1 MSFPYNSADIGNR
14 IIKPIQNDAVERIR
28 GSNPQSLIDTDFEYS
43 LQSSKWETLELM
55 NNTPSIFL
63 KTDDSILMADQIQS
77 LSAVSATSGLTLNLV
92 STYTPSLSYAVGTP
106 IVLVNTLNGL
116 ADGVSLVIAATNAR
130 RYTLSPRKRLVI
142 RPNTNYVTAETNAY
156 LGGFYTTAPIPFST
170 MVSISGTPNV
180 RVTTTTPHNFFLNQP
195 IWVVDNSYA
204 TGSLGSYSFGA
215 FNIAQVNGPTSFTY
229 VSDLTAGLFPASDS
243 VISTVN
249 TRLYVRPEGY
259 ASHRAA
265 DGGVQI
271 TSANNSPNSQI
282 IRQTR
287 NYFRYQSG
295 KSILFSTGLLFKPS
309 YDIRNISV
317 DTTAYNQRLSSY
329 YVMIIG
335 TEQPH
340 GFAQPSAY
348 LEGAS
353 VNLRGLTVQGGI
365 NRYNTTFTV
374 ASVGDQNT
382 FTVLLPVSSTL
393 TTQFNTLTAPTDIS
407 PDGLGKV
414 DVTRWNDAV
423 VRTGLFDEQNGIF
436 FECDGNKLS
445 VVKRSSTNN
454 MTGTISVAGN
464 STSVIGT
471 NTKFESQLRVGD
483 YIVIRGM
490 SYYVSDINSDTSISI
505 VPKYNG
511 QSVTAVRYTKTEE
524 VRFNQEDFNLDKLD
538 GTGPSGYTI
547 NLNKMQMLYFDY
559 SWYGAGRV
567 RWGVRATEGHTIF
580 CHQMKNNNVNLEAYM
595 RSGNLPARFE
605 VINKPQRGY
614 ILQAN
619 QTNVTMYNTQNDLSE
634 PRITEVKQANNLN
647 GPYFS
652 FSPRLSANLYRYSNS
667 ANAVKALYHLDNTN
681 VNSSVATGKYNSIA
695 SYQYSSNFPFSTAQV
710 KFGSHSFYNDLIYYF
725 GNFLFTYNYYTNLTS
740 DFTIETFVY
749 FNTFIPPTAT
759 SPYSIAANI
768 FEATASPS
776 YNYSGPDAPAGVGVW
791 AVKTNNSTT
800 RVIMGLGGY
809 DFANTFTSS
818 TSALSLSAWHHVVLQ
833 RSNGRCE
840 VFIDGV
846 SVVSTTNFNT
856 FVTDNYITFGGQH
869 YGNATDCYIDE
880 IRVTTGFAQYPFGN
894 FTPPTEALTESGQ
907 ANTAS
912 FNIASDPENQKVY
925 YKGYDFVTQKEIP
938 TVQTMLASTSCI
950 TVSPSATF
958 MLPSSGTLLYDYE
971 YMRYSKLRTNTAGE
985 QVLRID
991 RRNVGN
997 LTNSVGVSTIP
1008 TPRFFPYNNVLSF
1021 NQNCSPAL
1029 SHWGTS
1035 VIMDGGFTPDKSYL
1049 FTAGT
1054 SAFATPTLDRDI
1066 PLISVRLAPAVD
1078 YGIGS
1083 FVGVRNL
1090 INRSILV
1097 LNDVQIVTR
1106 QALNVTV
1113 KLNCESSLWTV
1124 SGNWINASN
1133 GSISQYLDH
1142 TGASVRNTPVS
1153 SGVVIGGFL
1162 AGEQD
1167 SGRNQVTDYSINLIR
1182 NLGNSI
1188 LGGNAVYPDG
1198 PDILTVFARP
1208 VSASGTNQALCKVTW
1223 TEAQG

>member
-14 IIKPIQNDAVERIR
+14 IIKPVQNDAVERIR
-28 GSNPQSLIDTDFEYS
+28 TSNPQSLIDTDFEYS

-77 LSAVSATSGLTLNLV
+77 LSAASATSGLTLNLV
-92 STYTPSLSYAVGTP
+92 STYTPTLSYTVGTP

-116 ADGVSLVIAATNAR
+116 ADGVSLVIAAPNAR
-130 RYTLSPRKRLVI
+130 QYRLSPRKRLVI
-142 RPNTNYVTAETNAY
+142 RPNTNYATVETNAY
-156 LGGFYTTAPIPFST
+156 LGGFYTTAPIPFTS
-170 MVSISGTPNV
+170 MISISGTPNV
-180 RVTTTTPHNFFLNQP
+180 FVTTTTPHNFFLGQP
-195 IWVVDNSYA
+195 IWVIDSTRA
-204 TGSLGSYSFGA
+204 TDYTIGA
-215 FNIAQVNGPTSFTY
+215 FNITEINGPTTFTY
-229 VSDLTAGLFPASDS
+229 LSDLSAGLFPASN
-243 VISTVN
+243 TVLNTAN

-259 ASHRAA
+259 ASHRAT

-295 KSILFSTGLLFKPS
+295 KSILFSTGLLFEPS

-317 DTTAYNQRLSSY
+317 DTTAYNQRLSSF
-329 YVMIIG
+329 YVMTIA

-353 VNLRGLTVQGGI
+353 VRLRGLTVQGGV

-393 TTQFNTLTAPTDIS
+393 TTQFNALTAPTDIS

-414 DVTRWNDAV
+414 DVIRWNDAV
-423 VRTGLFDEQNGIF
+423 VRTGLFDEQNGIL

-454 MTGTISVAGN
+454 MTGTISVAAN
-464 STSVIGT
+464 STTVVGT

-505 VPKYNG
+505 VPKYSG

-538 GTGPSGYTI
+538 GTGPSGYAI
-547 NLNKMQMLYFDY
+547 DLNKMQMLYFDY

-567 RWGVRATEGHTIF
+567 RWGVRATDGSIIF

-619 QTNVTMYNTQNDLSE
+619 QTNVTMYNTQNDLPE
-634 PRITEVKQANNLN
+634 PRIIEAKQANNLN

-667 ANAVKALYHLDNTN
+667 ANGVKALYHLDNTP
-681 VNSSVATGKYNSIA
+681 VNSSVATGAYGPLTST
-695 SYQYSSNFPFSTAQV
+695 QYGSNFPYSTARV
-710 KFGSHSFYNDLIYYF
+710 KFGTHSWYNAPGYPYHSALYASQNESVP
-725 GNFLFTYNYYTNLTS
+725 GNFTVE
-740 DFTIETFVY
+740 IFVY
-749 FNTFIPPTAT
+749 FNTFNVHTGYYA
-759 SPYSIAANI
+759 IANMI
-768 FEATASPS
+768 FEMKGSPA
-776 YNYSGPDAPAGVGVW
+776 YNYGGPDAPAGLGVW
-791 AVKTNNSTT
+791 AVKTHNNTA
-800 RVIMGLGGY
+800 RVIMGLGDY
-809 DFANTFTSS
+809 NSPNTFMSS
-818 TSALSLSAWHHVVLQ
+818 TSSLSLSTWHHVVLQ
-833 RSNGRCE
+833 RLNGKCE
-840 VFIDGV
+840 VFVDGV
-846 SVVSTTNFNT
+846 SVVSATNTNT
-856 FVTDNYITFGGQH
+856 FLFDNYYSFGGSF
-869 YGNATDCYIDE
+869 YGNASDAYFDE
-880 IRVTTGFAQYPFGN
+880 ARVTVGFAQYQFGN
-894 FTPPTEALTESGQ
+894 FTPPTEPLTESGQ
-907 ANTAS
+907 ATTAS
-912 FNIASDPENQKVY
+912 FNIVSDPENQKVY

-938 TVQTMLASTSCI
+938 TVQTMLPSTSCI

-958 MLPSSGTLLYDYE
+958 MLPNSGTLLYDYE
-971 YMRYSKLRTNTAGE
+971 YMRYSKLRTNSAGE
-985 QVLRID
+985 QVLKID

-997 LTNSVGVSTIP
+997 LTNSAGVSTIP
-1008 TPRFFPYNNVLSF
+1008 TPRFFPYNNVFSF
-1021 NQNCSPAL
+1021 NQNCSPTL

-1054 SAFATPTLDRDI
+1054 ATSAAPTLDRDI

-1113 KLNCESSLWTV
+1113 KLNCESSLWAV
-1124 SGNWINASN
+1124 SGNWINAGN
-1133 GSISQYLDH
+1133 GSLSQYLDH
-1142 TGASVRNTPVS
+1142 TGASVRSTPVS
-1153 SGVVIGGFL
+1153 AGVTIGGFL

-1188 LGGNAVYPDG
+1188 LGGNLVYPDG

-1208 VSASGTNQALCKVTW
+1208 VSPSPTNQALCKVTW

>member
-14 IIKPIQNDAVERIR
+14 IIKPVQNDAVERIR
-28 GSNPQSLIDTDFEYS
+28 TSNPQSLIDTDFEYS

-77 LSAVSATSGLTLNLV
+77 LSAASATSGLTLNLA
-92 STYTPSLSYAVGTP
+92 STYTPSLSYTVGTP
-106 IVLVNTLNGL
+106 IVLVNTLNGI
-116 ADGVSLVIAATNAR
+116 ADGVSLVIAAPNIR
-130 RYTLSPRKRLVI
+130 QYTLSPRKRLTI
-142 RPNTNYVTAETNAY
+142 RPSINYATAETNAY

-180 RVTTTTPHNFFLNQP
+180 LVTTTTPHNFFLDQP
-195 IWVVDNSYA
+195 IWVIDNTRA
-204 TGSLGSYSFGA
+204 TDYTIGA
-215 FNIAQVNGPTSFTY
+215 FNITQINGPTSFTY
-229 VSDLTAGLFPASDS
+229 VSDLTANLFPASD
-243 VISTVN
+243 TVLNTTN

-259 ASHRAA
+259 ALHRAT

-353 VNLRGLTVQGGI
+353 VRLRGLTVQGGV

-393 TTQFNTLTAPTDIS
+393 TTQFNALTAPTDIS

-414 DVTRWNDAV
+414 DVIRWNDAV

-505 VPKYNG
+505 VPKYTG
-511 QSVTAVRYTKTEE
+511 QSIAAVRYAKTEE

-547 NLNKMQMLYFDY
+547 DLNKMQMLYFDY

-567 RWGVRATEGHTIF
+567 RWGVRATEGHIIF

-605 VINKPQRGY
+605 VNNKPQRGY

-619 QTNVTMYNTQNDLSE
+619 QTNVTMYNTLNDLSE
-634 PRITEVKQANNLN
+634 PRIVEVKQANNLT

-652 FSPRLSANLYRYSNS
+652 FRPRLSANLYRFSNS
-667 ANAVKALYHLDNTN
+667 ADGVKGLYSLDNIPGNQSTAAN
-681 VNSSVATGKYNSIA
+681 PYDRLYSGAF
-695 SYQYSSNFPFSTAQV
+695 YSSLPF
-710 KFGSHSFYNDLIYYF
+710 
-725 GNFLFTYNYYTNLTS
+725 
-740 DFTIETFVY
+740 
-749 FNTFIPPTAT
+749 
-759 SPYSIAANI
+759 
-768 FEATASPS
+768 
-776 YNYSGPDAPAGVGVW
+776 
-791 AVKTNNSTT
+791 STT
-800 RVIMGLGGY
+800 RVKFGTHSVRIEPTYYYNSTIYTGNTIPAFPSDFTVELFVYFDTFQPGFSNNPYSNANTIFYRGAEAYHGIPGFGMHAEITANSKARAIMGLGSY
-809 DFANTFTSS
+809 YEQNTFTSS
-818 TSALSLSAWHHVVLQ
+818 TSVLSLSTWHHVVLQ
-833 RSNGRCE
+833 RLNGRCE
-840 VFIDGV
+840 MFVDGV
-846 SVVSTTNFNT
+846 SVVSATNFNT
-856 FVTDNYITFGGQH
+856 FSEGQFFFGGMI
-869 YGNATDCYIDE
+869 YGNATYSYLDD
-880 IRVTTGFAQYPFGN
+880 IRITQGFAQYPFGN
-894 FTPPTEALTESGQ
+894 FTPPTQPLTQSGQ
-907 ANTAS
+907 STTAS
-912 FNIASDPENQKVY
+912 FNIVSDPENRKVY
-925 YKGYDFVTQKEIP
+925 YKGYDFATQKEIP

-971 YMRYSKLRTNTAGE
+971 YMRYSKLRTNSAGE

-997 LTNSVGVSTIP
+997 LTNSAGVSTIP

-1054 SAFATPTLDRDI
+1054 ATSAAPTLDRDI

-1106 QALNVTV
+1106 QALNVTI
-1113 KLNCESSLWTV
+1113 KLNCESSLWPV
-1124 SGNWINASN
+1124 SGNWINAGN
-1133 GSISQYLDH
+1133 GSLSQYLDH
-1142 TGASVRNTPVS
+1142 TSASVRNTPVS
-1153 SGVVIGGFL
+1153 AGVVIGGFL

-1167 SGRNQVTDYSINLIR
+1167 SGRNQVTDYDINLIR

-1188 LGGNAVYPDG
+1188 LGGNTVYPDG

-1208 VSASGTNQALCKVTW
+1208 VSASPTNQALCKVTW

>member
-14 IIKPIQNDAVERIR
+14 IIKPVQNDAVERIR
-28 GSNPQSLIDTDFEYS
+28 TSNPQSLIDTDFEYS

-63 KTDDSILMADQIQS
+63 KTDDTILMADQIQS
-77 LSAVSATSGLTLNLV
+77 LSAASATGGLTLNLV

-106 IVLVNTLNGL
+106 IVFVNTLNGL
-116 ADGVSLVIAATNAR
+116 ADGVSLVIAAPNAR
-130 RYTLSPRKRLVI
+130 QYTLSPRKRLVI
-142 RPNTNYVTAETNAY
+142 RPNTNYATAETNAY
-156 LGGFYTTAPIPFST
+156 LGGFYTSAPIPFST
-170 MVSISGTPNV
+170 MVSISGRPNV
-180 RVTTTTPHNFFLNQP
+180 RVTTTTPHNFFLDQP
-195 IWVVDNSYA
+195 IWVIDNTRA
-204 TGSLGSYSFGA
+204 TDYTIGA
-215 FNIAQVNGPTSFTY
+215 FNITQINGPTSFTY
-229 VSDLTAGLFPASDS
+229 LSDLTAGLFPASD
-243 VISTVN
+243 TVLNTTN

-259 ASHRAA
+259 ASHRAT

-295 KSILFSTGLLFKPS
+295 KSILFSTGLLFEPS

-317 DTTAYNQRLSSY
+317 DTTAYNQRLSSF
-329 YVMIIG
+329 YVMIIA

-414 DVTRWNDAV
+414 DVIRWNDAV

-454 MTGTISVAGN
+454 MTGTIAVAGN
-464 STSVIGT
+464 STSVLGT

-505 VPKYNG
+505 VPEYTG
-511 QSVTAVRYTKTEE
+511 QSVTGVRYTKTEE

-567 RWGVRATEGHTIF
+567 RWGVRATDGSIIF

-605 VINKPQRGY
+605 VINKPQRGF

-619 QTNVTMYNTQNDLSE
+619 QTNVTMYNTLNDLPE
-634 PRITEVKQANNLN
+634 PRIVEVKQANNLN
-647 GPYFS
+647 GPYSS
-652 FSPRLSANLYRYSNS
+652 FRPRLSANLYRFGLTE
-667 ANAVKALYHLDNTN
+667 NAVKGLYSLDNSAA
-681 VNSSVATGKYNSIA
+681 NSSVASDAYGAIQGGFGFSI
-695 SYQYSSNFPFSTAQV
+695 PFSTVRA
-710 KFGSHSFYNDLIYYF
+710 KFGTHSVRNTPTYIYGSF
-725 GNFLFTYNYYTNLTS
+725 IYTPTFIS
-740 DFTIETFVY
+740 VSGEITIECFVY
-749 FNTFIPPTAT
+749 FTTFNSSGAITDANTIIQA
-759 SPYSIAANI
+759 
-768 FEATASPS
+768 
-776 YNYSGPDAPAGVGVW
+776 GAPAYYGLAGFGAW
-791 AVKTNNSTT
+791 AENTGASTT
-800 RVIMGLGGY
+800 RAILGASSYYGV
-809 DFANTFTSS
+809 NTITSS
-818 TSALSLSAWHHVVLQ
+818 TTAFSLSTWHHVALN
-833 RSNGRCE
+833 RSGNR
-840 VFIDGV
+840 VDLFVDGV
-846 SVVSTTNFNT
+846 SVATTNSSNT
-856 FVTDNYITFGGQH
+856 FQGNPFFGGMD
-869 YGNATDCYIDE
+869 YGNITNGFFDE
-880 IRVTTGFAQYPFGN
+880 IRYTQGVAQYKSGN
-894 FTPPTEALTESGQ
+894 FTPPTEPFSPYVGST
-907 ANTAS
+907 TAS
-912 FNIASDPENQKVY
+912 FNILSDPENQKVY
-925 YKGYDFVTQKEIP
+925 YKGYDFTTQREIA

-958 MLPSSGTLLYDYE
+958 MLPSSGTLIYDYE
-971 YMRYSKLRTNTAGE
+971 YMRYRKLRTNSAGE

-997 LTNSVGVSTIP
+997 LTNAAGVSTIP
-1008 TPRFFPYNNVLSF
+1008 TPRFYPYNNVFSF
-1021 NQNCSPAL
+1021 NQNCSPTL

-1054 SAFATPTLDRDI
+1054 SAAATPTLDRDI

-1106 QALNVTV
+1106 QALNVTIR
-1113 KLNCESSLWTV
+1113 LNCESSLWPI
-1124 SGNWINASN
+1124 SGNWINAGN
-1133 GSISQYLDH
+1133 GSLSQYLDH

-1153 SGVVIGGFL
+1153 AGVVIGGFL

-1167 SGRNQVTDYSINLIR
+1167 LGRNQVTDYPISLIR

-1188 LGGNAVYPDG
+1188 LGGNTVYPDG

-1208 VSASGTNQALCKVTW
+1208 VSASPTNQALCKVSW

>member
-14 IIKPIQNDAVERIR
+14 IIKPVQNDAVERIR
-28 GSNPQSLIDTDFEYS
+28 TSNPQSLIDTDFEYS

-77 LSAVSATSGLTLNLV
+77 LSATSATGGLTLNLV
-92 STYTPSLSYAVGTP
+92 STYTPSLSYTVGTP
-106 IVLVNTLNGL
+106 IVFVNTLNGL
-116 ADGVSLVIAATNAR
+116 ADGVSLVIAAPNAR
-130 RYTLSPRKRLVI
+130 QYTLSPRKRLVI
-142 RPNTNYVTAETNAY
+142 RPNTNYATAETNAY
-156 LGGFYTTAPIPFST
+156 LGGFYTSAPIPFST

-180 RVTTTTPHNFFLNQP
+180 RVTTTTPHNFFLDQP
-195 IWVVDNSYA
+195 IWVIDNTRA
-204 TGSLGSYSFGA
+204 TDYRIGA
-215 FNIAQVNGPTSFTY
+215 FNVTQINGPTSFTY
-229 VSDLTAGLFPASDS
+229 LSDLTAGLFPVGDT
-243 VISTVN
+243 VLSTLS

-259 ASHRAA
+259 ASHRAT

-295 KSILFSTGLLFKPS
+295 KSILFSTGLLFEPS

-329 YVMIIG
+329 YVMIIA

-353 VNLRGLTVQGGI
+353 VRLRELTVQGGI

-393 TTQFNTLTAPTDIS
+393 TTEFNTLTAPTDIS

-414 DVTRWNDAV
+414 DVIRWNDAV

-436 FECDGNKLS
+436 FEYDGNKLS

-454 MTGTISVAGN
+454 MTGTIAVGGN
-464 STSVIGT
+464 STSVLGT

-505 VPKYNG
+505 VPEYTG

-567 RWGVRATEGHTIF
+567 RWGVRATDGSIIF

-619 QTNVTMYNTQNDLSE
+619 QTNVTMYNTLNDLPE
-634 PRITEVKQANNLN
+634 PRIVEVKQANNLN
-647 GPYFS
+647 GPYSS
-652 FSPRLSANLYRYSNS
+652 FRPRLSANLYRFGLTE
-667 ANAVKALYHLDNTN
+667 NAVKGLYSLDNSAA
-681 VNSSVATGKYNSIA
+681 NSSVASDAFPAIR
-695 SYQYSSNFPFSTAQV
+695 YQVAFDSGQPIPYSTVQA
-710 KFGSHSFYNDLIYYF
+710 KFGTHSVRNAVTSFF
-725 GNFLFTYNYYTNLTS
+725 GNYLINNVYRSNSGDVTV
-740 DFTIETFVY
+740 ECFVY
-749 FNTFIPPTAT
+749 FTTFNT
-759 SPYSIAANI
+759 
-768 FEATASPS
+768 
-776 YNYSGPDAPAGVGVW
+776 SG
-791 AVKTNNSTT
+791 TNNADANTIIQQGGEAYFGLVGFGAWAEKTAASTT
-800 RVIMGLGGY
+800 RAILGASSYYGS
-809 DFANTFTSS
+809 NTITSS
-818 TSALSLSAWHHVVLQ
+818 TNAFSLSTWHHVALQ
-833 RSNGRCE
+833 RNNNR
-840 VFIDGV
+840 VDLFVDGV
-846 SVVSTTNFNT
+846 SVATTNTSSPFENT
-856 FVTDNYITFGGQH
+856 YRFGGMY
-869 YGNATDCYIDE
+869 YGNTTDGFFDE
-880 IRVTTGFAQYPFGN
+880 IRITEGVAQYKSGN
-894 FTPPTEALTESGQ
+894 FTPPTQPFSPIVGST
-907 ANTAS
+907 TAS
-912 FNIASDPENQKVY
+912 FNILSDPENQKVY
-925 YKGYDFVTQKEIP
+925 YKGYDFTTQREIA

-958 MLPSSGTLLYDYE
+958 MLPSSGTLIYDYE
-971 YMRYSKLRTNTAGE
+971 YMRYRKLRTNSAGE

-997 LTNSVGVSTIP
+997 LTNAAGVSTIP
-1008 TPRFFPYNNVLSF
+1008 TPRFYPYNNVFSF
-1021 NQNCSPAL
+1021 NQNCSPTL

-1054 SAFATPTLDRDI
+1054 SAAATPTLDRDI

-1106 QALNVTV
+1106 QALNVTIR
-1113 KLNCESSLWTV
+1113 LNCESSLWPV
-1124 SGNWINASN
+1124 FGNWINAGN
-1133 GSISQYLDH
+1133 GSLAQYLDH
-1142 TGASVRNTPVS
+1142 TSASVRNTPVS
-1153 SGVVIGGFL
+1153 AGVVIGGFL

-1167 SGRNQVTDYSINLIR
+1167 AGRNQVTDYPISLIR

-1188 LGGNAVYPDG
+1188 LGGNTVYPDG

-1208 VSASGTNQALCKVTW
+1208 VSASPTNQALCKVSW

>member
-14 IIKPIQNDAVERIR
+14 IIKPVQNDAVERIR
-28 GSNPQSLIDTDFEYS
+28 TSNPQSLIDTDFEYS

-77 LSAVSATSGLTLNLV
+77 LSAASATSGLTLNLA
-92 STYTPSLSYAVGTP
+92 STYTPSLSYTVGTP

-116 ADGVSLVIAATNAR
+116 ADGVSLVIAAPNIR
-130 RYTLSPRKRLVI
+130 QYTLSPRKRLTI
-142 RPNTNYVTAETNAY
+142 RPNTNYATAETNAY
-156 LGGFYTTAPIPFST
+156 LGGFYTTAPIPFTS
-170 MVSISGTPNV
+170 MVSTSGTPNV
-180 RVTTTTPHNFFLNQP
+180 RVTTTTPHNFFLDQP
-195 IWVVDNSYA
+195 IWVIDSTRA
-204 TGSLGSYSFGA
+204 TDYTIGA
-215 FNIAQVNGPTSFTY
+215 FNITQINGPTSFTY
-229 VSDLTAGLFPASDS
+229 VSDLTAGLFPASD
-243 VISTVN
+243 TALNTTN

-259 ASHRAA
+259 ALHRAT

-271 TSANNSPNSQI
+271 TSANNSLNSQI

-295 KSILFSTGLLFKPS
+295 KSILFSTGLLFEPS

-317 DTTAYNQRLSSY
+317 DTTAYNQRLSSF
-329 YVMIIG
+329 YVMIIA

-353 VNLRGLTVQGGI
+353 VRLRGLTVQGGI

-414 DVTRWNDAV
+414 DVIRWNDAV

-464 STSVIGT
+464 STAVIGT

-505 VPKYNG
+505 VPKYTG

-524 VRFNQEDFNLDKLD
+524 VSFNQENFNLDKLD

-547 NLNKMQMLYFDY
+547 DLNKMQMLYFDY
-559 SWYGAGRV
+559 SWYGAGRI
-567 RWGVRATEGHTIF
+567 RWGVRATDGSIIF

-619 QTNVTMYNTQNDLSE
+619 QTNVTMYNTQNDLPE
-634 PRITEVKQANNLN
+634 PRIIELKQANNLT
-647 GPYFS
+647 GPYSS
-652 FSPRLSANLYRYSNS
+652 FRPRLSANLYRFSTS
-667 ANAVKALYHLDNTN
+667 ANAVKALYHLDNTA
-681 VNSSVATGKYNSIA
+681 VNSSVATGAYEALRSFGGFTIT
-695 SYQYSSNFPFSTAQV
+695 YSTQRV
-710 KFGSHSFYNDLIYYF
+710 KFGTHSFRNNPNQYYF
-725 GNFLFTYNYYTNLTS
+725 GNCLFVYHNQYGPWTS
-740 DFTIETFVY
+740 DFTVETFIY
-749 FNTFIPPTAT
+749 FNSFNVGT
-759 SPYSIAANI
+759 SNNPFAEANCV
-768 FEATASPS
+768 FEVIGSPS
-776 YNYSGPDAPAGVGVW
+776 YFGGVGSPPGAGVW
-791 AVKTNNSTT
+791 AAKTNNSTA
-800 RVIMGLGGY
+800 RVIMGLGDY
-809 DFANTFTSS
+809 SFANTFTSS
-818 TSALSLSAWHHVVLQ
+818 TSSFSLSTWHHVVLQ
-833 RSNGRCE
+833 RLNGRCE

-846 SVVSTTNFNT
+846 SVVSTTYFDTITPQNF
-856 FVTDNYITFGGQH
+856 ITFGGQY
-869 YGNATDCYIDE
+869 YGNSSDCYVDE
-880 IRVTTGFAQYPFGN
+880 ARVTVGFAQYQSGN

-907 ANTAS
+907 ASTAS

-925 YKGYDFVTQKEIP
+925 YKGYDLTTQKEIA
-938 TVQTMLASTSCI
+938 TVQTMLPSTSCI

-958 MLPSSGTLLYDYE
+958 MLPNSGTLLYDYE
-971 YMRYSKLRTNTAGE
+971 YMRYSKLRTNSAGE

-997 LTNSVGVSTIP
+997 LTNSTGVSTIP
-1008 TPRFFPYNNVLSF
+1008 TPRFFPYNNVFSF
-1021 NQNCSPAL
+1021 NQNCSPTL

-1054 SAFATPTLDRDI
+1054 ATSAAPTLDRDI
-1066 PLISVRLAPAVD
+1066 PLISIRLAPAVD

-1106 QALNVTV
+1106 QALNVTIR
-1113 KLNCESSLWTV
+1113 LNCESSLWPV
-1124 SGNWINASN
+1124 SGNWINAGN
-1133 GSISQYLDH
+1133 GSLSQYLDH
-1142 TGASVRNTPVS
+1142 TGASVRSIPVS
-1153 SGVVIGGFL
+1153 AGVVIGGFL

-1167 SGRNQVTDYSINLIR
+1167 SGRNQVTDYPINLIR

-1188 LGGNAVYPDG
+1188 LGGNTVYPDG

-1208 VSASGTNQALCKVTW
+1208 VSPSPLNQALCKVTW

>member
-14 IIKPIQNDAVERIR
+14 IIKPVQNDAVERIR
-28 GSNPQSLIDTDFEYS
+28 TSNPQSLIDTDFEYS

-55 NNTPSIFL
+55 NNIPSIFL

-77 LSAVSATSGLTLNLV
+77 LSATSATGGLTLNLV

-106 IVLVNTLNGL
+106 IVFVNTLNGL
-116 ADGVSLVIAATNAR
+116 ADGVSLVIAAPNAR

-142 RPNTNYVTAETNAY
+142 RPNINYATSETNVY
-156 LGGFYTTAPIPFST
+156 LGGFYTTAPIPFSS

-180 RVTTTTPHNFFLNQP
+180 RVTTTTPHNFFLGQP
-195 IWVVDNSYA
+195 IWVIDRTRA
-204 TGSLGSYSFGA
+204 TDYTIGA
-215 FNIAQVNGPTSFTY
+215 FNITEINGPTVFTY
-229 VSDLTAGLFPASDS
+229 LSDLSSGLFPASN
-243 VISTVN
+243 TVLN
-249 TRLYVRPEGY
+249 TANARLYVRPEGY
-259 ASHRAA
+259 ASHRAT

-309 YDIRNISV
+309 YDIRSIFV

-329 YVMIIG
+329 YVMIIA

-353 VNLRGLTVQGGI
+353 VRLRGLTVQGGV

-393 TTQFNTLTAPTDIS
+393 STQFNALTAPTDIS

-414 DVTRWNDAV
+414 DVIRWNDAV

-454 MTGTISVAGN
+454 MTGTISVAAN

-490 SYYVSDINSDTSISI
+490 SYYVSDINSDTGISI
-505 VPKYNG
+505 VPKYSG
-511 QSVTAVRYTKTEE
+511 QSVAAVRYTKTEE

-547 NLNKMQMLYFDY
+547 DLNKMQMLYFDY

-567 RWGVRATEGHTIF
+567 RWGVRATDGSIIF

-605 VINKPQRGY
+605 VMNKPQRSY

-619 QTNVTMYNTQNDLSE
+619 QTNVTMYNTLNDLPE
-634 PRITEVKQANNLN
+634 PRIVEAKQANNLN

-652 FSPRLSANLYRYSNS
+652 FRPRLSANLYRYSTS
-667 ANAVKALYHLDNTN
+667 ADSVKGLYSLDNTPN
-681 VNSSVATGKYNSIA
+681 N
-695 SYQYSSNFPFSTAQV
+695 QSTA
-710 KFGSHSFYNDLIYYF
+710 SNPYDR
-725 GNFLFTYNYYTNLTS
+725 LFSGDTYSVLP
-740 DFTIETFVY
+740 F
-749 FNTFIPPTAT
+749 
-759 SPYSIAANI
+759 
-768 FEATASPS
+768 
-776 YNYSGPDAPAGVGVW
+776 
-791 AVKTNNSTT
+791 STT
-800 RVIMGLGGY
+800 RVKFGTHSVRIQPTYFYNSTIYIGNGAPAFPSDFTVELFVYFDTFQAGSVNNPYRFANTIFNRGAEAYYGTPGLGIHAEITANSKAKAIMGLGSY
-809 DFANTFTSS
+809 YEQNTFTSS
-818 TSALSLSAWHHVVLQ
+818 TSVLSLSTWHHVVLQ
-833 RSNGRCE
+833 RLNGRCE
-840 VFIDGV
+840 MFVDGV
-846 SVVSTTNFNT
+846 SVLSATNFNT
-856 FVTDNYITFGGQH
+856 FPGGQFFFGGMV
-869 YGNATDCYIDE
+869 YGNATYSYLDD
-880 IRVTTGFAQYPFGN
+880 IRITQGFAQYQFGN
-894 FTPPTEALTESGQ
+894 FIPPTEPLTESGQ
-907 ANTAS
+907 ATTAS
-912 FNIASDPENQKVY
+912 FNIVSDPENKKVY

-958 MLPSSGTLLYDYE
+958 MLPNSGTLLYDYE
-971 YMRYSKLRTNTAGE
+971 YMRYSKLRTNSAGE
-985 QVLRID
+985 QVLKID

-997 LTNSVGVSTIP
+997 LTNSDGVSTIP
-1008 TPRFFPYNNVLSF
+1008 TPRFFPYNNVFSF
-1021 NQNCSPAL
+1021 NQNCSPTL

-1054 SAFATPTLDRDI
+1054 SGAALPTLDRDI

-1106 QALNVTV
+1106 QALNVTIR
-1113 KLNCESSLWTV
+1113 LNCESSLWAV
-1124 SGNWINASN
+1124 SGNWINAGN
-1133 GSISQYLDH
+1133 GSLSQYLDH

-1153 SGVVIGGFL
+1153 AGVTIGGFL

-1188 LGGNAVYPDG
+1188 LGGNLVYPDG

-1208 VSASGTNQALCKVTW
+1208 VLASPTNQALCKVTW